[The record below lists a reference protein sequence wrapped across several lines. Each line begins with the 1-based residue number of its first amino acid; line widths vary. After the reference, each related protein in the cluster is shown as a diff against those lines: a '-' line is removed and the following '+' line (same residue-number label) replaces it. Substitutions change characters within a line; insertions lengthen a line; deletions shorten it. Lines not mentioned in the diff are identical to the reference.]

1 SSARPACLTRQQIL
15 VYSLFLIRQICFFI
29 RFMIGA
35 PGRVV
40 VAQLSPSAA
49 INWINSIFPSF
60 NKGLFLFRL
69 LFPKKAEKISA
80 IFSRNRQK
88 KLGKRKMAT

>member
-1 SSARPACLTRQQIL
+1 
-15 VYSLFLIRQICFFI
+15 FLIRQIFFFI

-49 INWINSIFPSF
+49 INRINSIFPSF

-80 IFSRNRQK
+80 IFSKNRQK
-88 KLGKRKMAT
+88 KLSKKMAT